1 MSAPVLS
8 CQLPAGRVSSSGT
21 GKCHAAIK
29 RYRRRRHRRR
39 IRPRGCHGQGARRQG
54 RQGRPSRSQPEAGE
68 KLAKELGGTFAK
80 CDVTNEASVDAAL
93 ATARKAHGQERILV
107 NCAGIGVAKR
117 ISRRVKETNA
127 IEPHDLATFAK
138 VIQVN
143 LIGTF
148 LMMAKSAIG
157 MQATEPVNKDG
168 ERGVM
173 LCTSSVAAQ
182 DGQIGQVAYSASKGG
197 VAAMT
202 LPVARDLSR
211 DGIRVVTIMP
221 GLFLTPMFAGL
232 SEEAQKSLAASVPFP
247 SRLGDPSEYAAL
259 AVHICENPMING
271 ECIRL
276 DGSLRMAPR

>member
-1 MSAPVLS
+1 MQLS
-8 CQLPAGRVSSSGT
+8 KDIAAVVTGGASGLGAATAKALAAKGVRV
-21 GKCHAAIK
+21 ALLDLNADL
-29 RYRRRRHRRR
+29 
-39 IRPRGCHGQGARRQG
+39 
-54 RQGRPSRSQPEAGE
+54 GE
-68 KLAKELGGTFAK
+68 KLAKELGGVFAK
-80 CDVTNEASVDAAL
+80 CDVTNEGNVDSAL
-93 ATARKAHGQERILV
+93 AAVRKAHGQERILV

-117 ISRRVKETNA
+117 ITRRVKETNA

-138 VIQVN
+138 VIQIN

-148 LMMAKSAIG
+148 LMMSKCAAG
-157 MQATEPVNKDG
+157 MQGTEPLNADG
-168 ERGVM
+168 ERGIM

-197 VAAMT
+197 VASMT

-221 GLFLTPMFAGL
+221 GLFLTPMFDSL
-232 SEEAQKSLAASVPFP
+232 PDEAQKSLAASVPFP
-247 SRLGDPSEYAAL
+247 SRLGHPSEYAAL
-259 AVHICENPMING
+259 AVHICENVMING